1 MHLPSLRACFY
12 CSDREIV
19 ERSEEVWSKA
29 EYRRVVC
36 SNFDQFAFGNLT
48 ILEPI
53 TISKLPGRESRD
65 VNQSA
70 GDLLTCCET
79 FFVTIL
85 IAELVCVS
93 KGWVNIPKQMNF
105 RKSSEGAGVILIF
118 LHISLQ

>member
-1 MHLPSLRACFY
+1 M
-12 CSDREIV
+12 
-19 ERSEEVWSKA
+19 
-29 EYRRVVC
+29 C

-79 FFVTIL
+79 FFVKIL
-85 IAELVCVS
+85 IAELVRVS

-105 RKSSEGAGVILIF
+105 RKNSEGAGGMFIF
-118 LHISLQ
+118 YTFRCNKKPEAKQNV